1 MVAFPDNG
9 VMDQRKLK
17 ILRKS
22 KMPEA
27 RYCTAV
33 HEAGHAVVSFA
44 LGRRVMHAVLFN
56 DRVGEVMPLC
66 SVCETCLSYYKK
78 NDPAKDCHSKQIQDD
93 LRKDIAIATAGEIA
107 QRIICGNAEI
117 DDRELTQDYEFA
129 RCRASYIHYR
139 HSPCLAW
146 KDSPCPACER
156 YLESMKR
163 AVQQII
169 LQPSIKSSIEALAEK
184 LKPLANHE
192 RMYEKEI
199 SELLEKMGL
208 TKGSVFD
215 PLPPPPEDLSQVKI
229 EDC

>member
-1 MVAFPDNG
+1 
-9 VMDQRKLK
+9 
-17 ILRKS
+17 
-22 KMPEA
+22 
-27 RYCTAV
+27 
-33 HEAGHAVVSFA
+33 
-44 LGRRVMHAVLFN
+44 
-56 DRVGEVMPLC
+56 
-66 SVCETCLSYYKK
+66 
-78 NDPAKDCHSKQIQDD
+78 
-93 LRKDIAIATAGEIA
+93 
-107 QRIICGNAEI
+107 
-117 DDRELTQDYEFA
+117 
-129 RCRASYIHYR
+129 
-139 HSPCLAW
+139 
-146 KDSPCPACER
+146 
-156 YLESMKR
+156 MKR